1 MLAAAAAREL
11 RGQGTTLDPFDPT
24 RASVLVTTGANAVSR
39 NPMYVGLAGLL
50 VANAVR
56 RGSWAALLPVAA
68 FVLAI
73 DRVQITP
80 EEGALLA
87 RFGSDFEAYHAA
99 VPRWLGL
106 RSLTAVGITHGRSDP
121 DGADAGR

>member
-50 VANAVR
+50 LSNQIAKKIACPFGTGKGVARENSLER
-56 RGSWAALLPVAA
+56 LSERGCIGGEFPQAGGLP
-68 FVLAI
+68 
-73 DRVQITP
+73 
-80 EEGALLA
+80 
-87 RFGSDFEAYHAA
+87 EA
-99 VPRWLGL
+99 
-106 RSLTAVGITHGRSDP
+106 SM
-121 DGADAGR
+121 